1 MDLKICLIQLL
12 AFSFVSCN
20 EDPCSVEP
28 CGSNA
33 ECETRGG
40 SAVCTCPPG
49 FSGDPFVACSE
60 LNVQGMLFNRSSRR
74 KRGKASNSLFII
86 CTRLFFCIFQTS
98 LAMATLGLK
107 EMEEFLWEGREY
119 GGKRN
124 GH

>member
-33 ECETRGG
+33 ECETRGR
-40 SAVCTCPPG
+40 SAVCTCPNG

-60 LNVQGMLFNRSSRR
+60 VYRQGMLFNRSSRR
-74 KRGKASNSLFII
+74 KRGMESNPLFII
-86 CTRLFFCIFQTS
+86 CTRLSFAFSI
-98 LAMATLGLK
+98 
-107 EMEEFLWEGREY
+107 
-119 GGKRN
+119 
-124 GH
+124 